1 MKIIARK
8 VAATKTHDAY
18 DIQFE
23 LVGSASAIF
32 RSDDASIDVRTEV
45 QEAVI
50 EAIRKCKITI
60 IDGKEGPLN
69 ESGGRSAA
77 TGDVLESTTCCV
89 IDFTEGDQSIPA
101 GKL

>member
-8 VAATKTHDAY
+8 VASTKTHDAY

-23 LVGSASAIF
+23 LTSSTSAIF

-69 ESGGRSAA
+69 ESGG
-77 TGDVLESTTCCV
+77 TGNILESATCCV
-89 IDFTEGDQSIPA
+89 IDFTEGDQPIPA
-101 GKL
+101 GQL

>member
-60 IDGKEGPLN
+60 IDGKEGTLN
-69 ESGGRSAA
+69 ESGG
-77 TGDVLESTTCCV
+77 TGDVYAPATCCV
-89 IDFTEGDQSIPA
+89 IDFTEGN
-101 GKL
+101 